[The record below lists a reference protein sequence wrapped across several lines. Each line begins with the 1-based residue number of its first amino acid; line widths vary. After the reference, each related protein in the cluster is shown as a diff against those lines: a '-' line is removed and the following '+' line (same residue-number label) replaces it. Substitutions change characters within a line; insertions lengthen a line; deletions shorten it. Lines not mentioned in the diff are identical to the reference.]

1 MFRKSLPIFSH
12 LPSPL
17 SLTMMKSNS
26 IVESIND
33 VGLSVKVMEDLMS
46 RNLQHFVVPSE
57 SNNNS
62 ICIMI
67 YENERWSTMVKQ
79 WGSVLGV
86 HLYVNSILRDRRPLT
101 DETGKHILR
110 YFFVS
115 IHEICLKYNK
125 QTFSFSETLSDLKPI
140 NKFKWREDWT
150 VMVDF
155 STDNLGYAMILAQNC
170 YFTSLK
176 VISRPFKVPLRY

>member
-1 MFRKSLPIFSH
+1 
-12 LPSPL
+12 
-17 SLTMMKSNS
+17 
-26 IVESIND
+26 
-33 VGLSVKVMEDLMS
+33 VKVMEDLMS

-115 IHEICLKYNK
+115 VHEICLKYN
-125 QTFSFSETLSDLKPI
+125 SNI
-140 NKFKWREDWT
+140 NKP
-150 VMVDF
+150 
-155 STDNLGYAMILAQNC
+155 S
-170 YFTSLK
+170 
-176 VISRPFKVPLRY
+176 PLVKHYLI